1 MKEFSKHVLFQEAGL
16 SLTGR
21 INQNKKKWSFFFLKL
36 PCSFSFQIRMSFI
49 TNYLWEWIQKN
60 IVKCHSWPYS
70 YPYLLYLVPW
80 EKGMAWSLT
89 LKRLCNTGESGLS
102 LGAASHANHYQQ
114 NCLEIEYKTK
124 EPFSSQLLDSKF
136 LLQSLLPVVQ
146 NMLSGLVRS
155 NMKQYKTCWE
165 SWFVQIWNNTKHAEK
180 AGSLKYETT
189 QNMLRKLIRSNTKQY
204 KICWESWFVQI
215 WNNKKTCWES
225 CFIQILNNTKHV
237 ETAGLLK

>member
-21 INQNKKKWSFFFLKL
+21 INQNKKMKVFVLKL

-70 YPYLLYLVPW
+70 YPYLLYLVPS

-89 LKRLCNTGESGLS
+89 LKRQCESGLS
-102 LGAASHANHYQQ
+102 LGATSHANHHHQ

-124 EPFSSQLLDSKF
+124 KPFSNQFLDSKF

-146 NMLSGLVRS
+146 SMLSGLVCS

-165 SWFVQIWNNTKHAEK
+165 SWFAQIWNNTKYVEK
-180 AGSLKYETT
+180 
-189 QNMLRKLIRSNTKQY
+189 
-204 KICWESWFVQI
+204 
-215 WNNKKTCWES
+215 
-225 CFIQILNNTKHV
+225 
-237 ETAGLLK
+237 AGLLK